1 MHNSVQLMKLL
12 FNLFIKKIRG
22 QSGRIFICW
31 VYTYLKVLNKN
42 KMKAIIKKYS
52 WLLVIAIPIVILGL
66 TYFIFHTSHPLF
78 QGYVEGENLY
88 LAAPFDGKLIK
99 KSVSR
104 GEPVKKD
111 QLLFQIDPKPES
123 MAVDQLDEAQKE
135 AQYLTIDL
143 EKPRRALEIQALEDQ
158 VYIID
163 ANLTLA
169 NIRLKRYNELY
180 QKQAVDLDHVD
191 EARSYVKQLEA
202 TKAQAVANL
211 DLGMMG
217 ARVDQIK
224 AQHARLSQA
233 RLALALGRWKLSQKT
248 VNAPTEGLIF
258 DTYYQEGE
266 FVPAGHPIASLLPCE
281 NIRIEFFVPARVLPK
296 LRLNQAVEFTCEG
309 CASVNKAVI
318 NYISPEAEYIPPL
331 VYSRENSD
339 KIVFRI
345 KAKIVDPLPFK
356 PGQPVDIMRFEDA
369 K

>member
-1 MHNSVQLMKLL
+1 
-12 FNLFIKKIRG
+12 
-22 QSGRIFICW
+22 
-31 VYTYLKVLNKN
+31 
-42 KMKAIIKKYS
+42 MKATLKKYNRP
-52 WLLVIAIPIVILGL
+52 LAIAIAIAFAVLSLI
-66 TYFIFHTSHPLF
+66 YFIFHTPRPLF

-88 LAAPFDGKLIK
+88 LAAPYEGKLVK
-99 KSVSR
+99 KAVSR
-104 GEPVKKD
+104 GDHVDKD
-111 QLLFQIDPKPES
+111 QVLFQIDPKPES
-123 MAVDQLDEAQKE
+123 MAVEQLAEGQKE
-135 AQYLTIDL
+135 AEYLTIDL

-158 VYIID
+158 VYIVD
-163 ANLTLA
+163 ASLALA

-233 RLALALGRWKLSQKT
+233 HLALSLGMWKLSQKT
-248 VNAPTEGLIF
+248 VSAPTDGLIF

-266 FVPAGHPIASLLPCE
+266 FVPAGHPIASLLPRE
-281 NIRIEFFVPARVLPK
+281 NIRIEFFVPARTLPK
-296 LRLNQAVEFTCEG
+296 LQLNQTVEFTCEG

-339 KIVFRI
+339 KVVFRI
-345 KAKIVDPLPFK
+345 KAKIVDPLQFK
-356 PGQPVDIMRFEDA
+356 PGQPVEIMRFEDA